1 MKLVIDSREERGV
14 VILHIH
20 GRLVMGDEVR
30 QFREEIR
37 ALLSGQ
43 KRRILL
49 NMADVPY
56 VDSSGIGALVEAVVL
71 TATEGGRV
79 KLASLQRMVSS
90 ALTLHKLTPAFQIYP
105 GEAEAL
111 ASFAEAGEG
120 AAASPQQG

>member
-1 MKLVIDSREERGV
+1 M
-14 VILHIH
+14 
-20 GRLVMGDEVR
+20 
-30 QFREEIR
+30 R

-49 NMADVPY
+49 NLADVPY

-79 KLASLQRMVSS
+79 KLAAPAYGFQRSHPPQ
-90 ALTLHKLTPAFQIYP
+90 THPAFQIYP
-105 GEAEAL
+105 GEAERWQ
-111 ASFAEAGEG
+111 ASRKRRG